1 MAIAWRHISRSV
13 QGESHVADGTPCQDS
28 SRVRALDG
36 KAAGTLVACVADGAG
51 SAKHSATGSL
61 AACNAV
67 VESVDAFLEA
77 DGKITN
83 LEAKNAL
90 DWVDLARSRIEEEAF
105 ARDAR
110 PTDFAA
116 TICVAIMSPQ
126 GSCFFQI
133 GDGAIVLRSSGV
145 SGVVF
150 WPESGEY
157 VNTTTFITSKEYRD
171 RLKFYV
177 TDRTY
182 EQVALFTDGIE
193 RIALRFDS
201 LTPHPPFFD
210 PLFQALGTLEDWQ
223 SLGDNLEQFLKS
235 ESVCKRSD
243 DDKTLILATR
253 IDA

>member
-1 MAIAWRHISRSV
+1 V
-13 QGESHVADGTPCQDS
+13 QGESHLADGTPCQDS

-51 SAKHSATGSL
+51 SAKHSGVGSL
-61 AACNAV
+61 VICNAV
-67 VESVDAFLEA
+67 LESIDAYLEA
-77 DGKITN
+77 GGKIVD
-83 LEAKNAL
+83 LEAKHAIE
-90 DWVDLARSRIEEEAF
+90 WCDLARHRIEEEAD

-110 PTDFAA
+110 PHDFATTVSA
-116 TICVAIMSPQ
+116 AILSPQ

-133 GDGAIVLRSSGV
+133 GDGAVVLRSGGV
-145 SGVVF
+145 NGVVF

-157 VNTTTFITSKEYRD
+157 ANTTTFITSKEYRD
-171 RLKFYV
+171 RLHFYV
-177 TDRTY
+177 TERTY
-182 EQVALFTDGIE
+182 EQVALMTDGIE

-235 ESVCKRSD
+235 ESVCRRSD

>member
-1 MAIAWRHISRSV
+1 MATQWRHIARSV
-13 QGESHVADGTPCQDS
+13 QGDSHLADGTPCQDS

-36 KAAGTLVACVADGAG
+36 KSAGTLVACVSDGAG
-51 SAKHSATGSL
+51 SAKHSAVGSL
-61 AACNAV
+61 TVCNAF

-77 DGKITN
+77 GGKITD
-83 LEAKNAL
+83 LEANNAIT
-90 DWVDLARSRIEEEAF
+90 WIDLARSRIEEEAS

-110 PTDFAA
+110 PADFAA
-116 TICVAIMSPQ
+116 TVSAAILSPE

-133 GDGAIVLRSSGV
+133 GDGAMVLRSGTVNGV
-145 SGVVF
+145 IF

-157 VNTTTFITSKEYRD
+157 ANTTTFITSKEYRD

-177 TDRTY
+177 TERTY
-182 EQVALFTDGIE
+182 DQVALFTDGIE

-201 LTPHPPFFD
+201 LTPLPPFFD

-243 DDKTLILATR
+243 DDKTLILAAR